1 MKNDAQNVAEK
12 INFFKNSEFYIFM
25 DKQFEFSYSLL
36 LLYVQVKDYQNIL
49 KLRHQSLAFIS
60 NKAFVKPRRRS
71 RTNIYALFSVRF
83 WRKIFLTLYSINWPN
98 IVASLLLYFDISHG
112 VFMVIL
118 CYPVGDVI
126 SFEIYVF
133 YQALFLNDHVNQDKN
148 LKILR

>member
-49 KLRHQSLAFIS
+49 KLRYQSLAFIS

-71 RTNIYALFSVRF
+71 RTNIYASFSAWF
-83 WRKIFLTLYSINWPN
+83 WRKIFLTLYSINWRN
-98 IVASLLLYFDISHG
+98 IVPWLLLYFEMSHD
-112 VFMVIL
+112 VLMVIL

>member
-1 MKNDAQNVAEK
+1 MAEK
-12 INFFKNSEFYIFM
+12 INFFKNSEFHIFM
-25 DKQFEFSYSLL
+25 DQQFEFSYSLL

-49 KLRHQSLAFIS
+49 KLRYQSLAFIS

-71 RTNIYALFSVRF
+71 WTNIFASFSAWF

-98 IVASLLLYFDISHG
+98 IIGWLLLYFEMSHE

-118 CYPVGDVI
+118 CYPVGDFI
-126 SFEIYVF
+126 NFEIYVF
-133 YQALFLNDHVNQDKN
+133 YQTLFLNDHVNQDKN